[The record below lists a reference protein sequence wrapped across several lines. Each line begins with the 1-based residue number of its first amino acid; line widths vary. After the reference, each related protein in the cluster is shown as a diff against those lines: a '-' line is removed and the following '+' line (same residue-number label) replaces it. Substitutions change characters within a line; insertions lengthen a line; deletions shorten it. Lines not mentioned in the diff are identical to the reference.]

1 VFKLKK
7 MVDLLAENGKSTI
20 KCCCDWKGRGRMSC
34 VEMGGCLLVAD

>member
-1 VFKLKK
+1 

-20 KCCCDWKGRGRMSC
+20 KCCCDWKSQERMSC